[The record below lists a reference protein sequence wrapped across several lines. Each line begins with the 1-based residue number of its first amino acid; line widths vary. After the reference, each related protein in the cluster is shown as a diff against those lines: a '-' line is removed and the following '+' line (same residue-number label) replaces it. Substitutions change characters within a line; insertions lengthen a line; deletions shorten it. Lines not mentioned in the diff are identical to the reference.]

1 MYDRMSVK
9 VNTGLTALEAAVYNN
24 KGTEEVQRDRRV
36 RL

>member
-9 VNTGLTALEAAVYNN
+9 VNTGLTALEAVVNNN
-24 KGTEEVQRDRRV
+24 KGNEEVQQARQV